1 MAEQMRPAS
10 KKDAPDPA
18 TSYERAKP
26 HKESGQG
33 RLDNNDNA
41 TPTDSP
47 DRAEDAVKHKQPLR
61 QINAED
67 AADGRSARPLTAKQ
81 TSRDDNEEGRTLSS
95 E

>member
-26 HKESGQG
+26 HQEAGQG
-33 RLDNNDNA
+33 RLDNNDDA
-41 TPTDSP
+41 TPTRAP
-47 DRAEDAVKHKQPLR
+47 DQAEDAVKHKQPLR

-67 AADGRSARPLTAKQ
+67 FGDDRSARRL
-81 TSRDDNEEGRTLSS
+81 GG
-95 E
+95 